1 VIEVKNSLEPI
12 RVERIEGR
20 VLNRIF
26 LGVVTLLVTVG
37 VVGHISVTAT
47 EAVLR
52 CGLSG
57 LSKLSET
64 LQSTA
69 ARAQASPHSPSVFR
83 SALSNIQDKVVVPL
97 SWRGQGRWLT
107 VAEGSGLGYIRPSK
121 VYDTAYQDFVKG
133 RYELAI
139 QQFEKFVKD
148 FPTNSRAPQAYYF
161 LGECYYNLGNLKLAA
176 QNLSLIITR
185 HKENVP
191 NYQNSRQVPPAL
203 FRLGGVYEEAGKLE
217 KAKAFWGI
225 LLIDYP
231 NTSEAHLARKRLKR
245 LP

>member
-1 VIEVKNSLEPI
+1 M
-12 RVERIEGR
+12 
-20 VLNRIF
+20 NRIF
-26 LGVVTLLVTVG
+26 LGVVTLFVTVG
-37 VVGHISVTAT
+37 GLGHSPGMAT
-47 EAVLR
+47 VAALRSGVPGLREA
-52 CGLSG
+52 
-57 LSKLSET
+57 SKT
-64 LQSTA
+64 LQSTS
-69 ARAQASPHSPSVFR
+69 AQLRASPHSH
-83 SALSNIQDKVVVPL
+83 SAFPNIQSHIQNKVVDSL
-97 SWRGQGRWLT
+97 SRGGQGRWLT
-107 VAEGSGLGYIRPSK
+107 LAGGSNLGIIRPSK

-191 NYQNSRQVPPAL
+191 NYQNSRQVPSAL

-225 LLIDYP
+225 LLTDFSH
-231 NTSEAHLARKRLKR
+231 TSEAQLAKRRLKM